1 MDDIKMQGENL
12 IFLISQP
19 RAGSTLLQRILEN
32 HLEIHTTP
40 EPWLMLHPMYALR
53 SNSYEAE
60 YNHNLAQVAVNDF
73 LQTLPKAEETYF
85 EGIRRMHTYLY
96 ECALADSGKR
106 YFLDKTPRYYH
117 IIPELYRTF
126 PKAKFIIL
134 LRNPLAVLSSII
146 STWVKKDWYKLSQHE
161 HDLITAPQ
169 LLINGIEVIGEE
181 NCLVI
186 QYEELLKSPESTVK
200 TICKKLDIEFIPG
213 MLNYGI
219 KNTHQDG
226 FGYKDQ
232 KKDVYLTGKPN
243 HQNVHKWIDNL
254 NNPQTWQVVNDYLEI
269 LDPAIVKQMGY
280 SYEELR
286 QIVDVQRPYPSNLWR
301 TLPLTWLTSSPD
313 AKKHWKYHLLQIE
326 KSLQQRGFSNTVIR
340 MFQNLIEFNHNT
352 NKTIVTK
359 Y

>member
-1 MDDIKMQGENL
+1 MKGENL

-32 HLEIHTTP
+32 HLEIHTTA

-60 YNHNLAQVAVNDF
+60 YNHNLAQVALNDF
-73 LQTLPKAEETYF
+73 LQILPKGEEIYV
-85 EGIRRMHTYLY
+85 EGMRRMYSYLY
-96 ECALADSGKR
+96 ESALADSGKR

-117 IIPELYRTF
+117 IIPELYQTF

-134 LRNPLAVLSSII
+134 LRNPLAVLCSII
-146 STWVKKDWYKLSQHE
+146 STWVKRDWYKLSYHE

-169 LLINGIEVIGEE
+169 LLVDGIEVIGEE

-219 KNTHQDG
+219 KNTHQYG
-226 FGYKDQ
+226 LGYKDQ

-243 HQNVHKWIDNL
+243 NQNLDKWIDNL
-254 NNPQTWQVVNDYLEI
+254 KNPQTWQVVNDYLEI
-269 LDPAIVKQMGY
+269 LSPEIVKKMGY

-286 QIVDVQRPYPSNLWR
+286 QVLDLQRPNALSLWR
-301 TLPLTWLTSSPD
+301 TLPLTSLTSRSEVRR
-313 AKKHWKYHLLQIE
+313 HWKYHLLQIE
-326 KSLQQRGFSNTVIR
+326 KSLKERGFSNTLIYI
-340 MFQNLIEFNHNT
+340 FQYLIELNPKL
-352 NKTIVTK
+352 NKTILIK
-359 Y
+359 KSM